1 MLHISFTTTNHQC
14 QTRTLSSSRPS
25 PLSSPSWRSPVPRRG
40 VTGDCAKYS
49 VCLSGVCLSVPPSW
63 CQNVYGRNMLAI
75 FNAINSLKIE
85 NWQVLLR
92 AYKLPLSCPA
102 HLPLLTAC
110 HCLAKVSSTPMWLF
124 FLSKLSKWWKYTW
137 SHYLW
142 QDNRGLLLKKSTGN
156 IGVKV
161 ASIITSPSTPAFDV
175 MLMILFHKTVPK
187 LYFQII
193 LMMSKHLG
201 VWVQHLFIA
210 LVTCCN

>member
-1 MLHISFTTTNHQC
+1 MLHISLPPQTTSAK
-14 QTRTLSSSRPS
+14 RGPS
-25 PLSSPSWRSPVPRRG
+25 PRVVPLLSTLPAGAHLYRGEELQVTVPNIPFVCPV
-40 VTGDCAKYS
+40 S
-49 VCLSGVCLSVPPSW
+49 VCLFPRVDVKMCTEYAGNIPWHKSS
-63 CQNVYGRNMLAI
+63 
-75 FNAINSLKIE
+75 KT
-85 NWQVLLR
+85 WQVLLR

-110 HCLAKVSSTPMWLF
+110 HCLAKVSSTPTWLF
-124 FLSKLSKWWKYTW
+124 FLSKLSNWWKYTW

-161 ASIITSPSTPAFDV
+161 VSIITSPSTPVFDV
-175 MLMILFHKTVPK
+175 MLMILFHKTDPK
-187 LYFQII
+187 PYFQII
-193 LMMSKHLG
+193 LMMSKLLG